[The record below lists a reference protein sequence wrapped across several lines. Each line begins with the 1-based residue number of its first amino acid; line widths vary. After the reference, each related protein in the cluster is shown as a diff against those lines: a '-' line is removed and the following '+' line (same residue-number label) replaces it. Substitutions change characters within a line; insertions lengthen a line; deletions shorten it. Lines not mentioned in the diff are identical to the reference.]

1 MVRFTRG
8 VDMSK
13 EVKAKIGDTVE
24 ETGNYICD
32 NCGHY
37 QVFDKGDEFE
47 ECQSCYEPDITWEL
61 E

>member
-1 MVRFTRG
+1 
-8 VDMSK
+8 MSK
-13 EVKAKIGDTVE
+13 EVKGKIGEKVE

-37 QVFDKGDEFE
+37 QTFDRFDEFT
-47 ECQSCYEPDITWEL
+47 ECQSCYEPEITWEL

>member
-1 MVRFTRG
+1 MIKSAV
-8 VDMSK
+8 MSK
-13 EVKAKIGDTVE
+13 EVKGKIGEKVE

-37 QVFDKGDEFE
+37 QTFDRFDEFT
-47 ECQSCYEPDITWEL
+47 ECQSCYEPEITWEL

>member
-1 MVRFTRG
+1 
-8 VDMSK
+8 MSNDK

-37 QVFDKGDEFE
+37 QIFDKGDEFE
-47 ECQSCYEPDITWEL
+47 ECSSCYEPDITWEM